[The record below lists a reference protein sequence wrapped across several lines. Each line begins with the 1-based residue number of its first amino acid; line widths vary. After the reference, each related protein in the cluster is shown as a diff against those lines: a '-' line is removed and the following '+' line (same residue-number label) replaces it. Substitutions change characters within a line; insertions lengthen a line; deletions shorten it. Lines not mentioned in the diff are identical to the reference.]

1 MALFKIKDLEN
12 ITGIKAHTIRIWEK
26 RYGVLTPDRSDS
38 KIRMYS
44 EADLKKLMR
53 LNILYENNWKISKI
67 AKLRED
73 EISKEIE
80 RLIELDS
87 ESGAVISIL
96 IEGILSFDKHLIIS
110 TLDNCIKKEG
120 LVGVYFHY
128 FLPVLEKIGLLWLAK
143 IVDPSH
149 EHFFSAIIRDVI
161 VFETRLLPVPAT
173 RQIDFVLFC
182 PENQWHE
189 LGLLFYNY
197 VLVKK
202 GFNTLY
208 LGQNLPDYSALF
220 AAEQV
225 QPARGVVF
233 YLIGNSSLEET
244 KSIIQRFTEAIEDVN
259 LYVGGQSV
267 DGIKTFENN
276 RVVRAEVLIEK
287 ML

>member
-53 LNILYENNWKISKI
+53 VNVLYENNWKISKI

-73 EISKEIE
+73 EISNEIE
-80 RLIELDS
+80 RLIELDVD
-87 ESGAVISIL
+87 SGAVISIL
-96 IEGILSFDKHLIIS
+96 IDGVLSFDKHLVVS

-120 LVGVYFHY
+120 LVSVYFDY
-128 FLPVLEKIGLLWLAK
+128 FLPVLKKIGLLWLAK

-149 EHFFSAIIRDVI
+149 EHFFSTIIRNFLVY
-161 VFETRLLPVPAT
+161 ETNLLPIPSS
-173 RQIDFVLFC
+173 RQVDFVLFC

-197 VLVKK
+197 VLTKK

-208 LGQNLPDYSALF
+208 LGQNLPDSSALF
-220 AAEQV
+220 AIEQV

-233 YLIGNSSLEET
+233 YLIGSSSTEET
-244 KSIIQRFTEAIEDVN
+244 KSKIESFIAAIDNVN
-259 LYVGGQSV
+259 LYVGGQSL
-267 DGIKTFENN
+267 DGVENFDSN